1 MTQTKFSWLKRIV
14 FSVAALAV
22 LLLLVNA
29 PAQAN
34 TNVLTG
40 QSIAAQT
47 GSGIDWRLVGDW
59 LLNFLLEAVTFLV
72 FGALSLWLFP
82 RSFTH
87 AAERA
92 RAHPFKSLG
101 IGTVV
106 VIVGYLAALLL
117 FLLIAALWVGLLATR
132 LNGLAGFVFGI
143 GLSTWALA
151 VAIFSLVVAFVSK
164 LVVAYLIGKL
174 ILRKYPAQT
183 FWRNFVILLLGVF
196 IYLLVRSIPWIGL
209 VIGAVVTLIG
219 LGALWFALR
228 EHRIS
233 VKAVH
238 PADEAPAQEISQP
251 VASGDSLNQPDVT
264 QDELQ
269 PADIEVDKTAASDET
284 NKSI

>member
-22 LLLLVNA
+22 LLLLVSA

-34 TNVLTG
+34 TNVLNG

-47 GSGIDWRLVGDW
+47 DSGIDWRLVGDW

-72 FGALSLWLFP
+72 FGALTLWLFP

-151 VAIFSLVVAFVSK
+151 VAIFSLIVAFVSK

-174 ILRKYPAQT
+174 ILRKLPAQT

-196 IYLLVRSIPWIGL
+196 IYLLARSIPWIGL

-219 LGALWFALR
+219 TGAIWIALR

-233 VKAVH
+233 VKTVR
-238 PADEAPAQEISQP
+238 PADEALAQEIAHSAAPGDPADRPEAAQSESQP
-251 VASGDSLNQPDVT
+251 
-264 QDELQ
+264 DE
-269 PADIEVDKTAASDET
+269 IEVEMADAGDQSA
-284 NKSI
+284 